1 MRRHHSLQRRLLPN
15 GIVLVLAENP
25 AADLV
30 AGRIFLRQAGACW
43 DSLPKAGLS
52 QLLATLIIKGTPSLS
67 PQTVA
72 ETVESLGAHLGSE
85 AASDYWVINLKT
97 IAADFPAILAL
108 ATRLLRE
115 PAFPEEELR
124 LARRQTLQTLQSQ
137 RSQPFNVAFQ
147 QLRQAMYPDHPYGLS
162 LLGTETSLPQIT
174 RQDLLDYHQAYFR
187 PDNFVVSLSG
197 NFDSEGMAALVEKT
211 FQDWPVPVQ
220 SLICPQWP
228 SLVSAPKTCATAHN
242 SQQSVVMVGY
252 LAPGVKS
259 ADYAPL
265 KLINTYLGA
274 GLSSRLFVQLREKQ
288 GLAYDVSAFYP
299 TRLQSSQL
307 VMYLGT
313 APEKTA
319 LALGELLREAERLTE
334 ESLSSG
340 ELDAAKNKLLGQ
352 YALGKQTNGEIAHL
366 FGWYEALGLGVDF
379 DETFPEQ
386 IRALTAAE
394 IQSAAQRY
402 LRHPYL
408 SLAGPAEFVEPL
420 GSDQPLGNSEEIKF
434 SGRDN

>member
-15 GIVLVLAENP
+15 GIVLILAENP

-30 AGRIFLRQAGACW
+30 AGRIFLRRAGACW

-52 QLLATLIIKGTPSLS
+52 QLLAALIMKGTPSLS
-67 PQTVA
+67 AQTVA

-97 IAADFPAILAL
+97 ITADFPEILAL
-108 ATRLLRE
+108 AARLLRE

-162 LLGTETSLPQIT
+162 LLGTETSLSQIS

-197 NFDSEGMAALVEKT
+197 NFQAAAMAALVESA
-211 FQDWPVPVQ
+211 FQDWPVPAQ

-228 SLVSAPKTCATAHN
+228 DLVSSPQTCATAHN
-242 SQQSVVMVGY
+242 SQQSIVMAGY
-252 LAPGVKS
+252 LVPGVKS
-259 ADYAPL
+259 TDYAPL

-274 GLSSRLFVQLREKQ
+274 GLSSRLFVRLREKQ
-288 GLAYDVSAFYP
+288 GLAYDVSSFYP

-313 APEKTA
+313 APEKTE
-319 LALGELLREAERLTE
+319 LALGELLREAECLME
-334 ESLSSG
+334 APLSPG

-379 DETFPEQ
+379 DETFPER
-386 IRALTAAE
+386 IRALTAPE
-394 IQSAAQRY
+394 IQSAAQGYFRC
-402 LRHPYL
+402 PYL
-408 SLAGPAEFVEPL
+408 SLVGPAEFVKPL
-420 GSDQPLGNSEEIKF
+420 SSYQPSVNSEQIKF
-434 SGRDN
+434 SKQDN

>member
-15 GIVLVLAENP
+15 GIVVILTENP

-30 AGRIFLRQAGACW
+30 AGRIFLRCAGACW

-52 QLLATLIIKGTPSLS
+52 QLLAALIMKGTQTLS
-67 PQTVA
+67 AQTIA

-97 IAADFPAILAL
+97 ITADFPAILAL
-108 ATRLLRE
+108 AARLLRE
-115 PAFPEEELR
+115 PAFPEDELR
-124 LARRQTLQTLQSQ
+124 LVKHQTLQTLQSQ

-187 PDNFVVSLSG
+187 PDNFVISLSG
-197 NFDSEGMAALVEKT
+197 NFDSEAMAALVEKT
-211 FQDWPVPVQ
+211 FQDWPIPAQ
-220 SLICPQWP
+220 SLICPQWSP
-228 SLVSAPKTCATAHN
+228 LVSSPQTSVTAHN
-242 SQQSVVMVGY
+242 SQQSIVMVGY
-252 LAPGVKS
+252 LGAGVKS

-319 LALGELLREAERLTE
+319 LALGELRRE
-334 ESLSSG
+334 G
-340 ELDAAKNKLLGQ
+340 ELLMEEPLGPGELEAAKNKLLGQ

-366 FGWYEALGLGVDF
+366 FGWYETLGLGVAF

-386 IRALTAAE
+386 ARALTAAE

-408 SLAGPAEFVEPL
+408 SLVGPAEFVNPL
-420 GSDQPLGNSEEIKF
+420 CSDQPSGNSEQ
-434 SGRDN
+434 N